1 MNTNIKE
8 EGIKIC
14 FESFDSTLHSNSIE
28 HQHSEF
34 EICYVK
40 EGKCRCTIDNS
51 PYDLIA
57 GNIAFIPENRY
68 HSITFLKSPCIVSII
83 NFTSDMIPL
92 ELLAFT
98 KSLKYIHKSCHLTD
112 EIYHIF
118 QDFEFEYKKDD
129 ILTQLALRNR
139 LEAILIALIRHQYSK
154 QNPLKKSLVEKVKS
168 YVLENYS
175 SQIYL
180 SDIAKLFAVSEG
192 HLSRLFKKETSLCLS
207 EYINLIRLEQAQSI
221 LNDDPNMSVAEI
233 ARFCGFNDSNY
244 FSYMFKKHYGVPPSH
259 VKNGKANI

>member
-1 MNTNIKE
+1 MCGSESDTIGGYNSFLLKERKNNPNSLVTTVLFDDNYEKLYDRVNISNVKKLTEKEYYVGGCTALYDALGNTI
-8 EGIKIC
+8 
-14 FESFDSTLHSNSIE
+14 HSME
-28 HQHSEF
+28 TKDTDK
-34 EICYVK
+34 V
-40 EGKCRCTIDNS
+40 
-51 PYDLIA
+51 L
-57 GNIAFIPENRY
+57 FIIITDGYENASR
-68 HSITFLKSPCIVSII
+68 
-83 NFTSDMIPL
+83 
-92 ELLAFT
+92 
-98 KSLKYIHKSCHLTD
+98 
-112 EIYHIF
+112 
-118 QDFEFEYKKDD
+118 EYKKDD

-180 SDIAKLFAVSEG
+180 SDIAKLFSVSEG
-192 HLSRLFKKETSLCLS
+192 HLSRSFKKETSLCLS